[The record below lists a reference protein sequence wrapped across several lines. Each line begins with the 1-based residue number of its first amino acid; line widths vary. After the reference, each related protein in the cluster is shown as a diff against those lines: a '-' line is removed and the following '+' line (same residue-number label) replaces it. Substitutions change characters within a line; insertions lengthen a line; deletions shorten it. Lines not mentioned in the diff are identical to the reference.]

1 MKTYGYTTHN
11 ENGKFEVNWSV
22 DLTWIR
28 TVFKL
33 PTSYKYWTDSK
44 ELKHWKYLPDNVGIY
59 YNWYDSEGNKVSCNK
74 TLQKITEVVNMSVL
88 NKELHKE
95 V

>member
-1 MKTYGYTTHN
+1 MKSCGYTTHN
-11 ENGKFEVNWSV
+11 ENGKFEVEWVIDS
-22 DLTWIR
+22 TWLR

-44 ELKHWKYLPDNVGIY
+44 ELKHWKYLPDNVGTY
-59 YNWYDSEGNKVSCNK
+59 YNWYDSEGNKVFCNK

-88 NKELHKE
+88 NKELLKE
-95 V
+95 F